1 MAFCKQCGSP
11 VEGSFC
17 AKCGTKL
24 DAPITPGAPPAQF
37 PPPQAPPAASP
48 VVIPSPAAP
57 TKKGRFIF
65 WALGGCLVLVIIFV
79 IVVFSTCGYFAHK
92 VGFDSNLLQKKPELA
107 VAKML
112 VSANPDLEF
121 VSMDEDR
128 GIIRVREKKTGKE
141 LTVDLENAKNGK
153 IVFSDEKN
161 KRFEIK
167 TQGEG
172 ENAGVEIKSSEGT
185 MKMGANAAGQL
196 PNWLPSYPGA
206 ESAGAMVLDTEN
218 GKAASCS
225 FKSKDSVEAIGAY
238 YETALKGAGFE
249 VQKTTTPAANRGS
262 MIILSASEHRTQRKA
277 NVTASSSEA
286 GTIINLTFEGK

>member
-17 AKCGTKL
+17 AKCGAKL
-24 DAPITPGAPPAQF
+24 DAPSTPGASPA
-37 PPPQAPPAASP
+37 QAPPAASP
-48 VVIPSPAAP
+48 VTIPSPAVPAP
-57 TKKGRFIF
+57 KKGRFIF
-65 WALGGCLVLVIIFV
+65 WALGGCLVLVIIVV

-92 VGFDSNLLQKKPELA
+92 VGFDSELLQKKPELA

-112 VSANPDLEF
+112 ISANPDLEF
-121 VSMDEDR
+121 VSIDEDR

-141 LTVDLENAKNGK
+141 LTIDLENAKNGK

-161 KRFEIK
+161 KSLEIQ

-196 PNWLPSYPGA
+196 PNWLHSYPGA
-206 ESAGAMVLDTEN
+206 ESAGAMVFNTEKGN
-218 GKAASCS
+218 AGSCS

-238 YETALKGAGFE
+238 YETALKGAGLE
-249 VQKTTTPAANRGS
+249 VQKTITQIPDRGS
-262 MIILSASEHRTQRKA
+262 MIILSASENGTQRKA
-277 NVTASSSEA
+277 NVTVSRSEES
-286 GTIINLTFEGK
+286 TIINLSFEGK